1 MTEQVKLKDVTL
13 MWAKLDKVD
22 DMSGKYQVELTNL
35 SKDHVEA
42 ISGLGVEVRNNKDK
56 PEKGFYVT
64 CKSTRPIT
72 ALDKEGGIL
81 KQVVGNG
88 SKANILLGS
97 YDWTFKGKKGKSPT
111 IAKMIVTDLKV
122 YEGDDAEDGDDDL
135 L

>member
-81 KQVVGNG
+81 KQLIGNG
-88 SKANILLGS
+88 TKANILLGS

-111 IAKMIVTDLKV
+111 VAKMIVTDLKV
-122 YEGDDAEDGDDDL
+122 FEGDDAEDGDDDL